1 MKNRLS
7 LILFILLF
15 LQCSNNQVIDVENLI
30 LDIPNCKITS
40 SEDRNKDYQSENEK
54 NSLLIVGH
62 AYGKPGV
69 GNFFPVSLT
78 NYIEKN
84 QSKSNNFVVLNG
96 DFVREASEENLNRV
110 KTYIDS
116 KFDGY
121 FISVGNHDINVSYE
135 TYIDIFKRDLFH
147 REFNNFLLI
156 AANFSNYNWEPTELQ
171 KQNINTIINNSD
183 KKIVILNSHQLF
195 WSEIE
200 GIDIS
205 PNSYDLLETE
215 LSKTP
220 LEWLEINEDKYLI
233 VISGDYGVPIDQNT
247 SCYSVSNNLFIANG
261 IGDKDNDT
269 IITIKDYDDHLVLKE
284 ELLTK

>member
-1 MKNRLS
+1 MKNLFCLFIA
-7 LILFILLF
+7 LILISES
-15 LQCSNNQVIDVENLI
+15 QGQEVISNEYYD
-30 LDIPNCKITS
+30 DG
-40 SEDRNKDYQSENEK
+40 NK
-54 NSLLIVGH
+54 V
-62 AYGKPGV
+62 
-69 GNFFPVSLT
+69 
-78 NYIEKN
+78 IEKN
-84 QSKSNNFVVLNG
+84 WVDGNQKMTLIEVFSQK
-96 DFVREASEENLNRV
+96 DSE
-110 KTYIDS
+110 
-116 KFDGY
+116 FWY
-121 FISVGNHDINVSYE
+121 FIDENGIEVGLNIYLVKDYGKYFRADVS
-135 TYIDIFKRDLFH
+135 IV
-147 REFNNFLLI
+147 
-156 AANFSNYNWEPTELQ
+156 
-171 KQNINTIINNSD
+171 NNSD